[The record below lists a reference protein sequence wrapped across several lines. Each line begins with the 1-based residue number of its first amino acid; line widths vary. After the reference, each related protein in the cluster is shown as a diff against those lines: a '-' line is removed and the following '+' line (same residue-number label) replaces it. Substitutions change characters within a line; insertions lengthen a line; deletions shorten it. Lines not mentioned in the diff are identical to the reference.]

1 MIRLSDFRQIKFL
14 TLVVLE
20 HVMVGN
26 AAELMEM
33 VPGILF
39 SRGGKN
45 RGQRCDY
52 RGQGWP
58 ICVRSRKLFCAHRSP
73 EWFQ

>member
-1 MIRLSDFRQIKFL
+1 MICLSEFRQIKFL
-14 TLVVLE
+14 TLTVPE

-33 VPGILF
+33 MPGILF
-39 SRGGKN
+39 SRGGKY
-45 RGQRCDY
+45 RGHRCDY

-58 ICVRSRKLFCAHRSP
+58 TCRSRKLFCAPRSP

>member
-1 MIRLSDFRQIKFL
+1 MIRLSEFRQIKFL
-14 TLVVLE
+14 TLTVPE
-20 HVMVGN
+20 HVKVCS
-26 AAELMEM
+26 AVKLMEM

-45 RGQRCDY
+45 RGHRCDY
-52 RGQGWP
+52 RGQGRP
-58 ICVRSRKLFCAHRSP
+58 TCCRSRKLFCAPRSQ

>member
-1 MIRLSDFRQIKFL
+1 MIHLSEFRQIKFL
-14 TLVVLE
+14 TLRVLE
-20 HVMVGN
+20 HVMVCN

-45 RGQRCDY
+45 RGHRYDY

-58 ICVRSRKLFCAHRSP
+58 TRVRSGKLFCAHRSP

>member
-1 MIRLSDFRQIKFL
+1 MIRLSEFRQIKFL
-14 TLVVLE
+14 TLTLPE
-20 HVMVGN
+20 HVTVCN

-45 RGQRCDY
+45 RGHRCDIEV
-52 RGQGWP
+52 RAGQHGAARENYLSGFNNK
-58 ICVRSRKLFCAHRSP
+58 V
-73 EWFQ
+73 

>member
-1 MIRLSDFRQIKFL
+1 MIRLSEFRQIKFL
-14 TLVVLE
+14 SLTVPE

-45 RGQRCDY
+45 RGHRCGY
-52 RGQGWP
+52 RGRGLP
-58 ICVRSRKLFCAHRSP
+58 TCCRSRKLFCAPRSP